1 MDQAESLRQ
10 LVRSQGRNDVSASSL
25 SRKGSNTRV
34 IAVTSGKG
42 GVGKSNLSL
51 NIAISLSKNFNKKV
65 LILDADFGTAN
76 VDILMGVFPKHNIS
90 NIIYDQLP
98 VEDVIVDGPYD
109 VKVLPGVSGVAQLT
123 SLTENQKQFFF
134 EQLELYQDKYH
145 PDVILIDTGAGV
157 GNNVMNFLL
166 AADEVLVVVTSEPTS
181 LSDSY
186 AVIKT
191 LHQYNEDMKVSVI
204 ANMAP
209 SENEGLRVYS
219 LLQNVCSKFL
229 GKDVEYLGHVNASKT
244 LVSAVKQQKPVLISY
259 PNSSVS
265 FDINKLSKKI
275 INSDTGNNKSFKNF
289 FSVATKYFG
298 WND

>member
-1 MDQAESLRQ
+1 MDQADSLRQ
-10 LVRSQGRNDVSASSL
+10 MVRSQGKTDIVVPV
-25 SRKGSNTRV
+25 RKIGETRV

-51 NIAISLSKNFNKKV
+51 NLGIAISKNHNKKV

-76 VDILMGVFPKHNIS
+76 VDILMGVFPKYNIS
-90 NIIYDQLP
+90 NVIYDN
-98 VEDVIVDGPYD
+98 VAIEEVIVDGPYN

-134 EQLELYQDKYH
+134 EQLELYQDKHH
-145 PDVILIDTGAGV
+145 PDVLIIDTGAGV

-166 AADEVLVVVTSEPTS
+166 AADEVIVVVTSEPTS

-191 LHQYNEDMKVSVI
+191 LHQYNKEMKVSVI
-204 ANMAP
+204 VNMV
-209 SENEGLRVYS
+209 SSDNEGLKVYA

-229 GKDVEYLGHVNASKT
+229 DKDIEYIGHVTNSKT
-244 LVSAVKQQKPVLISY
+244 LCSAVREQRPLLMTY
-259 PNSSVS
+259 PNSAVS
-265 FDINKLSKKI
+265 NDIIRLSKKI
-275 INSDTGNNKSFKNF
+275 MSFDPSAKKSMKNF
-289 FSVATKYFG
+289 FSLATKYFG